1 MNYIIKP
8 VCQECGF
15 DVPDR
20 VDLIPNPN
28 SITDRIIKC
37 LSTYDLVIVDLTEH
51 NPNVFYELGYRNALQ
66 KPVIQLKLKLDNIPF
81 DVSNINTIDYVLNDL
96 DEVQKAKERL
106 TSMIKTFD
114 FSSSN
119 EVESNIFQQNISST
133 ILQEIYK
140 IKDDLSQ
147 IKEQTKLYDTNAVSV
162 LADKL
167 TASTQKTDNQILMET
182 ILPTLIEN
190 PEKFMNFVNMANQ
203 LNSHNKSK

>member
-1 MNYIIKP
+1 MSKKCFIVCPISDDGSETRKRSNQLLNYIIKP

-51 NPNVFYELGYRNALQ
+51 NSNVFYELGYRNALQ
-66 KPVIQLKLKLDNIPF
+66 KPVIQLKLKSDNIPF

-114 FSSSN
+114 FQVLMKLN
-119 EVESNIFQQNISST
+119 QIYFNKIFH
-133 ILQEIYK
+133 LLFCRKY
-140 IKDDLSQ
+140 
-147 IKEQTKLYDTNAVSV
+147 TKLKMIY
-162 LADKL
+162 LR
-167 TASTQKTDNQILMET
+167 
-182 ILPTLIEN
+182 
-190 PEKFMNFVNMANQ
+190 
-203 LNSHNKSK
+203 